1 MADIMKELKFVL
13 TFKPIKGYYKDTPI
27 DFDEL
32 EFNQDTLDLIER
44 DINRSLKDMY
54 ESAMQ
59 QQGGA

>member
-1 MADIMKELKFVL
+1 MA
-13 TFKPIKGYYKDTPI
+13 YN
-27 DFDEL
+27 FDEL

>member
-32 EFNQDTLDLIER
+32 EFSFSNTFGSVQLSND
-44 DINRSLKDMY
+44 SLSFT
-54 ESAMQ
+54 E
-59 QQGGA
+59 